1 MRKQRLFFFFLLL
14 SQLISSCNNNQHRQA
29 AHLADTNNTTTAPGI
44 DTALTS
50 EEGYEDCNNR
60 FFSLSPRLADTANMR
75 LKLTNGHEVNWHQF
89 QNDEL
94 MSSQVR
100 WATTNLNNDTAR
112 ELLVLNYTGGAHCC
126 DEVYVFE
133 KQPAFYVQKAKLF
146 GGFICIDAA
155 SKLFTFSFNEALGYF
170 FACYA
175 CGFADSNG
183 RFKVIR
189 EIELRYDD
197 GRFVVVPYLP
207 DTEKQ
212 LYQNLDLLAAH
223 KYEHMEEGLMDSGWR
238 KEFAMNFAVWHYNHG
253 KNWVSTKALF
263 DKYYKFKDAAR
274 VWKEFRNTLLEM
286 ERENDF

>member
-1 MRKQRLFFFFLLL
+1 MRKLWQFFFFLLL
-14 SQLISSCNNNQHRQA
+14 SQLISFCNNNQSKQA
-29 AHLADTNNTTTAPGI
+29 AQLADTVETPAAPGI
-44 DTALTS
+44 DTAS
-50 EEGYEDCNNR
+50 ADDDYQDCNYR
-60 FFSLSPRLADTANMR
+60 FFSFVPKSADTTDMR
-75 LKLTNGHEVNWHQF
+75 LKLSNGHEVDWQQF

-100 WATTNLNNDTAR
+100 WGTTNLNNDTVT

-133 KQPAFYVQKAKLF
+133 KQPGYYVQKAKLF
-146 GGFICIDAA
+146 GGFICIDPA
-155 SKLFTFSFNEALGYF
+155 SNLFTFSFNEALGYF

-175 CGFADSNG
+175 CGFADSTG
-183 RFKVIR
+183 RFEVIR
-189 EIELRYDD
+189 EIELRYDN

-212 LYQNLDLLAAH
+212 LFQNLELLAAH

-238 KEFAMNFAVWHYNHG
+238 KEFAMNIAVWHYNHG
-253 KNWVSTKALF
+253 KNWTATKALF
-263 DKYYKFKDAAR
+263 DKYYEFKDAAR
-274 VWKEFRNTLLEM
+274 VWKELRNTLQEM